1 MRASLIFIVND
12 VFYLAD
18 DRVVFAGN
26 YATGAKMRGAC
37 ELCVDGN
44 AISKLSIAGEMLFPS
59 KGTTDIAIYSFDNVE
74 KENIDLSKEVVLR
87 FIG

>member
-1 MRASLIFIVND
+1 MGVFKVKD

-18 DRVVFAGN
+18 GKVVFAGN
-26 YATGAKMRGAC
+26 YITGAKKNGVY
-37 ELCVDGN
+37 ELCVGGN

-74 KENIDLSKEVVLR
+74 KEKIDLSKEVVLR